1 MPHRPGHGTQRRR
14 IERQSR
20 GQTATPISKGA
31 QQAANTALVNAEINR
46 LNRFVDQNQDKKQQF
61 TVNEVIKDMPDKF
74 QDNFKGITNF
84 DQMNEAQKSI
94 FNFYNDGRSD
104 YQRQLNR
111 LVRSSPESAQAFAKR
126 FPLENFLQK
135 ATPVAVGAMTG
146 LPLGLGTLYD
156 ESRKLGSAAIGG
168 LKEIAMNKGIIPRD
182 DINPDTGTTAV
193 KTDVL
198 SPTAESRIDEQ
209 NIFTG
214 QTPTDPQPINFPAQF
229 TGATPTGPE
238 LPFRFQ
244 GPLVVN
250 PQDMMIPEARRPI
263 EDVLPTDPITEGL
276 KSLFTGA
283 TPQDPRP
290 VREQFSS
297 TFQQP
302 FNPPMIPGGN
312 PRGEV
317 QSARLGALLGSDPNI
332 AYGQEMNMLDVLAER
347 ARRGFN
353 EGGLASI
360 NNPQYNMLMNASDF
374 DI

>member
-1 MPHRPGHGTQRRR
+1 MANGPAGMTRARKAPTRAE
-14 IERQSR
+14 IER
-20 GQTATPISKGA
+20 TYD
-31 QQAANTALVNAEINR
+31 QALD
-46 LNRFVDQNQDKKQQF
+46 RFIRQNQDKKQEQSS
-61 TVNEVIKDMPDKF
+61 VKSVIADMPDKF
-74 QDNFKGITNF
+74 QDNFAGVKSFG
-84 DQMNEAQKSI
+84 DMNEAQKAI
-94 FNFYNDGRSD
+94 FRQYDDGRSQYSRD
-104 YQRQLNR
+104 MNR
-111 LVRSSPESAQAFAKR
+111 MVQTSPEFAAARARR
-126 FPLENFLQK
+126 FPIETFIERM
-135 ATPVAVGAMTG
+135 TPAAVGLMTG
-146 LPLGLGTLYD
+146 TPLGLGSLYD
-156 ESRKLGSAAIGG
+156 QSRKLGSATIGS
-168 LKEIAMNKGIIPRD
+168 LKDLAMKKGIIPRD
-182 DINPDTGTTAV
+182 DINPNTGTTAPT
-193 KTDVL
+193 TDTM
-198 SPTAESRIDEQ
+198 SPIQGPPAYDASGLAGYQDAIMRNLPPVGSTSPDDM
-209 NIFTG
+209 NIA
-214 QTPTDPQPINFPAQF
+214 PAQ
-229 TGATPTGPE
+229 PD
-238 LPFRFQ
+238 FRFD

-353 EGGLASI
+353 EGGLASL
-360 NNPQYNMLMNASDF
+360 NNPQYNELMMASDF